1 MLFLGPG
8 YRAAPKGPEFS
19 AVLLLK
25 LVRMSF
31 RHPVTVV
38 VVSLLLALVGVVFA
52 ALRLEINVDR
62 AALVDGE
69 GRLERLSRNYQ
80 REFPNSDEMV
90 VVVEGGSRQE
100 RERYVSL
107 LQRRLSTR
115 PDLYQDTL
123 TAVNTGFIRER
134 ALTFLSSSEL
144 EELESKLSL
153 AGGANQPGQ
162 IRDLPTHAIP
172 LLNDAL
178 EQLLISLKSR
188 GDSNLIFPWS
198 MDRSAF
204 SGPNY
209 LSAGEGRI
217 HILLTRPAKPEQLA
231 ASRHAL
237 EEEMEEVRPAVP
249 TVSALL
255 TGEKILEL
263 DETESSFR
271 DSSRATIWSVL
282 LVAALFALGFG
293 NLVRPAQSVLV
304 VVLAG
309 CWTLGLT
316 TLVIG
321 HLNLLTVTFATILAG
336 IGIDF
341 GIHLAYRYDEDR
353 ARGLEPL
360 QAMESTLKTAGT
372 ENLAGAWATSLS
384 FAAICFT
391 GFKGVAELGAI
402 TAWGVLFSFLGAVWV
417 LPALFFIQE
426 RRENSSAVRRVSWTY
441 LKKAEQVYLSR
452 PAIILLPALL
462 FTAASLPQFSSVSFD
477 GNLLSLQDPELPSV
491 RAELSLARAG
501 DQGVMYAVSVA
512 TDLREARTLKEK
524 FDALPLVSRV
534 ETVADLMTESDPQKV
549 RRIERI
555 SAVAKRLRL
564 PGEKKEISSDDLR
577 NLEPIYMNLEELSR
591 GRGPEHAE
599 LRSILRRL
607 SGQLETL
614 GHGPVH
620 DGIQSFQAQALADLR
635 EVILFLREQTGQ
647 PLTGGDLPPEL
658 ALRGVGKSGSIALRI
673 YPKENCWER
682 ASAEQFVASLRTVDP
697 NVVGTPVLVHHHAEA
712 MRRAF
717 QVSGYYAM
725 AAVVVLLWLHFRRL
739 RETLL
744 ALVPK
749 LLSIV
754 WMIGIM
760 GWMGVRFNPANFIAL
775 PLILGV
781 GVIFGV
787 HVIHRAAEDGSP
799 HIFRH
804 STGPAIALSGL
815 TTMAGFGTLAYAGH
829 QGIASLGVVMVAG
842 VGTGLVAS
850 LVVLPALLA
859 VWWKGV
865 SGER

>member
-1 MLFLGPG
+1 MLHLGPG
-8 YRAAPKGPEFS
+8 NPGVSKGTELS
-19 AVLLLK
+19 AGVLLK
-25 LVRMSF
+25 LAHVSF
-31 RHPVTVV
+31 RHPAKVV
-38 VVSLLLALVGVVFA
+38 FASLLLALAGVALAVF
-52 ALRLEINVDR
+52 RLEVNVDR
-62 AALVDGE
+62 AALVDSE
-69 GRLERLSRNYQ
+69 GRLEQLSRNYQ

-90 VVVEGGSRQE
+90 VVVEGGSRRE
-100 RERYVSL
+100 RERYVDL
-107 LQRRLSTR
+107 LEQRLSVR
-115 PDLYQDTL
+115 PELFQNTLNAVDTKFL
-123 TAVNTGFIRER
+123 RHR
-134 ALTFLSSSEL
+134 ALTFLSLSEL
-144 EELESKLSL
+144 VELEKKLRL
-153 AGGANQPGQ
+153 ATRSNQPDQ
-162 IRDLPTHAIP
+162 IRSLPADAIP
-172 LLNDAL
+172 LLTEAL
-178 EQLLISLKSR
+178 KQLLVSLQSR
-188 GDSNLIFPWS
+188 GNSKLNFPWS

-209 LSAGEGRI
+209 LSAGDGRI
-217 HILLTRPAKPEQLA
+217 HILLTRPSQPELLA
-231 ASRHAL
+231 SARQAL
-237 EEEMEEVRPAVP
+237 EREMEEVRPAVP
-249 TVSALL
+249 AVSALL

-263 DETESSFR
+263 DETDSSFR
-271 DSSRATIWSVL
+271 DSSRATVWSLL

-293 NLVRPAQSVLV
+293 NLARPAQAVFV
-304 VVLAG
+304 VIMAG
-309 CWTLGLT
+309 CWTLGVT

-353 ARGLEPL
+353 ARGLQPL
-360 QAMESTLKTAGT
+360 PAMESTLKTAGT

-384 FAAICFT
+384 FSAICFT

-417 LPALFFIQE
+417 LPALFFLQE
-426 RRENSSAVRRVSWTY
+426 RRGTALAFRRTSWSY
-441 LKKAEQVYLSR
+441 LKKVELLYLRR
-452 PAIILLPALL
+452 PGVILLPALL
-462 FTAASLPQFSSVSFD
+462 LTAASLPQFRSVSFD
-477 GNLLSLQDPELPSV
+477 GNLLSLQDPNLPSV
-491 RAELSLARAG
+491 RAEMSLARAG

-512 TDLREARTLKEK
+512 NNPSEARQRKEK
-524 FDALPLVSRV
+524 FEALSPVSRV
-534 ETVADLMTESDPQKV
+534 ETVADLMTESDSRKT
-549 RRIERI
+549 RRIEQI
-555 SAVAKRLRL
+555 SGVANRLTL
-564 PGEKKEISSDDLR
+564 PGEKRELSSDDLR
-577 NLEPIYMNLEELSR
+577 SLEPVFLDLDELSQ
-591 GRGPEHAE
+591 GSGPERAE
-599 LRSILRRL
+599 LRRVLGRL
-607 SGQLETL
+607 SDQLETL
-614 GHGPVH
+614 GHGPIH
-620 DGIQSFQAQALADLR
+620 DGLQAFQTQAMTDLR
-635 EVILFLREQTGQ
+635 EVILFLREQSGQ
-647 PLTGGDLPPEL
+647 PLTGRDLPPEL
-658 ALRGVGKSGSIALRI
+658 ALRGVGESGTIALRI

-682 ASAEQFVASLRTVDP
+682 ASAEQFVAALRTIDP
-697 NVVGTPVLVHHHAEA
+697 NVVGTPVLIHYHAEA

-725 AAVVVLLWLHFRRL
+725 AAVLVLLWLHFRSL
-739 RETLL
+739 KETLL

-749 LLSIV
+749 ILSII

-859 VWWKGV
+859 VLRKGAQV
-865 SGER
+865 ER

>member
-1 MLFLGPG
+1 MLHLGPG
-8 YRAAPKGPEFS
+8 NPGVCKGTELS
-19 AVLLLK
+19 AAVLLRLAR
-25 LVRMSF
+25 VSF
-31 RHPVTVV
+31 RHPVKVV
-38 VVSLLLALVGVVFA
+38 VVSVLLALMGVIL
-52 ALRLEINVDR
+52 ALFRLEINVDR
-62 AALVDGE
+62 AALVDSE

-90 VVVEGGSRQE
+90 VVVEGGSRRD

-107 LQRRLSTR
+107 LERRLSRR
-115 PDLYQDTL
+115 PDLFQNTL
-123 TAVNTGFIRER
+123 TAVNTDFLRRR
-134 ALTFLSSSEL
+134 ALTFLTSSEL
-144 EELESKLSL
+144 ADLEKKLSL
-153 AGGANQPGQ
+153 AAGANQPGE
-162 IRDLPTHAIP
+162 IKKLPSHAIP

-178 EQLLISLKSR
+178 NQLLVSLQSR
-188 GDSNLIFPWS
+188 GSSKLNFPWS

-204 SGPNY
+204 AGPNY

-217 HILLTRPAKPEQLA
+217 LVLLTRPSRPELLA
-231 ASRHAL
+231 SSRQAL
-237 EEEMEEVRPAVP
+237 EQEMQEVRPAVP
-249 TVSALL
+249 TVSAIL

-263 DETESSFR
+263 DETESSFH
-271 DSSRATIWSVL
+271 DSSRATIWSLL
-282 LVAALFALGFG
+282 LVGALFALGFG
-293 NLVRPAQSVLV
+293 NLARPAQAVLV

-309 CWTLGLT
+309 CWTLGVT
-316 TLVIG
+316 TLIIG

-360 QAMESTLKTAGT
+360 QAMESTLRTAGT

-391 GFKGVAELGAI
+391 GFKGVAEVGAI
-402 TAWGVLFSFLGAVWV
+402 TAWGVLFSFLGAVLV

-426 RRENSSAVRRVSWTY
+426 RGKKSS
-441 LKKAEQVYLSR
+441 LKRATGWVFLRKAERFYLSR
-452 PAIILLPALL
+452 LLAVLLPALL
-462 FTAASLPQFSSVSFD
+462 LTAVSLPQFFTVSFD
-477 GNLLSLQDPELPSV
+477 GNLLSLQDPSLPSV
-491 RAELSLARAG
+491 RGELSLARAG

-512 TDLREARTLKEK
+512 AAPQQARLRKKK
-524 FDALPLVSRV
+524 FEALPLVSRV
-534 ETVADLMTESDPQKV
+534 ETVADLMTQSDPQKS
-549 RRIERI
+549 RRIETIAGAASRFT
-555 SAVAKRLRL
+555 L
-564 PGEKKEISSDDLR
+564 PGDKKELSSDDLR
-577 NLEPIYMNLEELSR
+577 TLEPMFLNLEKLSQ
-591 GRGPEHAE
+591 GQGPEHLE
-599 LRSILRRL
+599 LRRILLRL
-607 SGQLETL
+607 SDQLENL
-614 GHGPVH
+614 GHGPLH
-620 DGIQSFQAQALADLR
+620 DGLQSFQTQAVTDLR

-647 PLTGGDLPPEL
+647 PLTSHDLPPEL
-658 ALRGVGKSGSIALRI
+658 ALRGVGKSGAIALRI
-673 YPKENCWER
+673 YPRENCWER
-682 ASAEQFVASLRTVDP
+682 ASAERFVAALRTGDP
-697 NVVGTPVLVHHHAEA
+697 NVVGTPVLIHHHAEA

-725 AAVVVLLWLHFRRL
+725 AAVVVLLWLHFRRVK
-739 RETLL
+739 ETFL

-749 LLSIV
+749 LLSII
-754 WMIGIM
+754 WMVGIM
-760 GWMGVRFNPANFIAL
+760 GWMDVRFNPANFIAL

-787 HVIHRAAEDGSP
+787 HVIHRALEDGSP

-859 VWWKGV
+859 VLEK
-865 SGER
+865 RT